1 MGEVVPARSWH
12 PGKVIEPPIPLVW
25 AKLKQPMLPKN
36 VVDRSSLVASLAD
49 TSTALTAIVA
59 PAGYGKTTTA
69 VQLLGRLGDR
79 VAWLS
84 LEPADSSP
92 ARFWTY
98 VAAALASAGVD
109 GADVTYKH
117 LAEDGIEAAT
127 LALRAAIEMTEAP
140 VTLVL
145 DDLHVIESDAVPRQ
159 LSSWLRHPV
168 PNLRLICTS
177 RSQLP
182 LPVGRLR
189 GQGLLTEARI
199 DELAF
204 SDEESAA
211 LLSEVFG
218 LSELTSEQVR
228 TLDRRTQGWPVGL
241 YLAGLALRD
250 DPDVDRQLERFA
262 GDTRHLTEYLAVEA
276 MDGVDADVRAFVLAT
291 SIVSVLDPDLCD
303 AITGQ
308 VGSLKTLR
316 QLVADNVFTSALDS
330 ASMVFHYHPLFREH
344 LQSALASEHPELVG
358 ELHARASRWYESRGE
373 LDEAISHA
381 TKAGDIDRAQQLIS
395 STSSQFSNAGHFD
408 TVINWVTG
416 LGDSSR
422 LSAEI
427 ALLMSWTMLNLR
439 RYDDL
444 DRWMG
449 LAQEAAS
456 DPAIERIVAL
466 QTPTLRAHRAR
477 HVGDVG
483 KMLQHGGEALS
494 HEGLYPGAAESAHLF
509 LRTDAGRGAAFSVMG
524 SALFWCGDLDQS
536 YEHLIAGL
544 AIARSTEMLIEVI
557 FCYSYLAM
565 LETERDD
572 AEAAI
577 AHADQALGLVAEG
590 QERHLQPTLAHVAR
604 SIAHL
609 SQGRPADA
617 ESDLI
622 RAKDL
627 AASTSEPL
635 IDLVMCLQEARLSHR
650 TGDIEAAR
658 ALVREARTL
667 AGSLP
672 DPRFDERLRSV
683 EADIRFVARDV
694 EDLPIGARELTD
706 REQAV
711 LELLPHGLA
720 RKELAAQL
728 HVSENTIKTHLTS
741 IRHKLGISGRA
752 SIVDKAS
759 ELGMLQPKRSR

>member
-1 MGEVVPARSWH
+1 M
-12 PGKVIEPPIPLVW
+12 IEPPIPLVW
-25 AKLKQPMLPKN
+25 AKLKQPMLPSRA
-36 VVDRSSLVASLAD
+36 VSRDALVENLAEAS
-49 TSTALTAIVA
+49 TSLTAIVA
-59 PAGYGKTTTA
+59 PPGYGKTTTA
-69 VQLLGRLGDR
+69 VQLIEALGHP

-98 VAAALASAGVD
+98 VAAAFAVAGVD
-109 GADVTYKH
+109 GADATYKH
-117 LAEDGIEAAT
+117 LAEDGIDAAT
-127 LALRAAIEMTEAP
+127 LALRAAIEASGSS
-140 VTLVL
+140 VILVL
-145 DDLHVIESDAVPRQ
+145 DDLHVIENGDVAQQ

-168 PNLRLICTS
+168 PNLRLVCTS
-177 RSQLP
+177 RSDLP

-204 SDEESAA
+204 SGEESAA
-211 LLSEVFG
+211 LLSSVFG
-218 LSELTSEQVR
+218 LSDLTPEQVQ

-241 YLAGLALRD
+241 YLAGLTLRD
-250 DPDVDRQLERFA
+250 EPDVDDQLERFA

-276 MDGVDADVRAFVLAT
+276 MDGVSDDVRAFVLAT

-303 AITGQ
+303 VLTGQ
-308 VGSLKTLR
+308 AGSLKTLR
-316 QLVADNVFTSALDS
+316 QLVADNVFTSALDPTR
-330 ASMVFHYHPLFREH
+330 MVFHYHPLFREH

-358 ELHARASRWYESRGE
+358 ELHARASHWYETRGD

-381 TKAGDIDRAQQLIS
+381 TKAGEIERAQALIS

-408 TVINWVTG
+408 TVINWVAG
-416 LGDSSR
+416 LGDPSR
-422 LSAEI
+422 LGAET

-444 DRWMG
+444 DRWMA
-449 LAQEAAS
+449 LAIDAAS
-456 DPAIERIVAL
+456 GPTLERIVAV
-466 QTPTLRAHRAR
+466 QMPTLRSHRAR
-477 HVGDVG
+477 HVGNVG
-483 KMLQHGGEALS
+483 EMLRHAAEALS
-494 HEGLYPGAAESAHLF
+494 HEDLYPNADEAEHLF

-524 SALFWCGDLDQS
+524 SALFWSGELDQS
-536 YEHLIAGL
+536 YEHLLTSL
-544 AIARSTEMLIEVI
+544 AIARSVDMVLEVI
-557 FCYSYLAM
+557 FCYSYLAIV
-565 LETERDD
+565 EAERGDPD
-572 AEAAI
+572 AAL
-577 AHADQALGLVAEG
+577 AHADHALALVATG
-590 QERHLQPTLAHVAR
+590 QERHLQPTLAYVAR

-617 ESDLI
+617 E
-622 RAKDL
+622 ADL
-627 AASTSEPL
+627 ARAQDLAVPGREPL
-635 IDLVMCLQEARLSHR
+635 VELMMGAQQARLAHR
-650 TGDIEAAR
+650 IGDVEAAR
-658 ALVREARTL
+658 AAVRVSRTL
-667 AGSLP
+667 VESLP
-672 DPRFDERLRSV
+672 DPRFDARLRSV

-741 IRHKLGISGRA
+741 IRHKLGISGRS
-752 SIVDKAS
+752 SIVDKAA
-759 ELGMLQPKRSR
+759 ELGMLQSMKGAG